1 MVQDPWKAWAAGSV
15 RRDWGRPGESRVL
28 KDCGKDKT
36 PSVHL
41 GPWHGLWG
49 KALARGM
56 MARPRGK
63 GWSVAALYTSEDK
76 RDPLLAKIFNCI
88 IISNSS
94 EEHYVFKALGISHGC
109 SDRQGKGVL

>member
-41 GPWHGLWG
+41 GPWNGLWG
-49 KALARGM
+49 KALEWGM

-76 RDPLLAKIFNCI
+76 RDPLLACI
-88 IISNSS
+88 SVGPSVCLSGMNGRG
-94 EEHYVFKALGISHGC
+94 VGAGIP
-109 SDRQGKGVL
+109 L